1 MLDLGKYT
9 ISNMTQ
15 QEKKQSLPTVA
26 IFGSF
31 DIIHPG
37 HIFLIKQATALGVVT
52 IVVARDKTIEKVK
65 GKKPFYQEKKRV
77 KLLQKFPEIKKVILG
92 NIDNPYKILAAIKPN
107 IILLGHDQKI
117 FIDQLPTELKKIN
130 LHPTILRAK
139 PWQADFF
146 KSSKIRPALQ
156 NKQAGF
162 LLINKPSG
170 ITSHDVV
177 NNIRKIAHTK
187 SVGHAGTLD
196 PLATG
201 LLVIGIN
208 EATKMLSWWHYFPK
222 TYVTEM
228 EFGKTSDTYDLGGI
242 IKIIPTKKIP
252 LATIR
257 LTLTNFTGDI
267 KQRPPIFSA
276 KKINGQKAYQL
287 ARKKINL
294 KLTEQTVNITTIKI
308 IEYSWPK
315 LKLLVTCS
323 TGTYI
328 RSLVHDLGQKLNTG
342 AIMTNLNR
350 TAIGSFD
357 LKNSIQLSSLPENFY
372 NQDYFISPSDLLK
385 KMNQVFKKQDINKLV
400 R

>member
-1 MLDLGKYT
+1 
-9 ISNMTQ
+9 MTK
-15 QEKKQSLPTVA
+15 QEKKQSLPSVV

-37 HIFLIKQATALGVVT
+37 HIFLIKQAAALGAVT
-52 IVVARDKTIEKVK
+52 VVVARDKTIEKVK
-65 GKKPFYQEKKRV
+65 SKKPFFSEKQRV
-77 KLLQKFPEIKKVILG
+77 KHLQMYPEIKRVTLG
-92 NIDNPYKILAAIKPN
+92 NVDNPYKILATINPH

-117 FIDQLPTELKKIN
+117 FINQLPDELKKIN
-130 LHPTILRAK
+130 LQPTILRAK
-139 PWQADFF
+139 PWQAEFF

-162 LLINKPSG
+162 LLINKPSD

-177 NNIRKIAHTK
+177 NNVRKIAHTK
-187 SVGHAGTLD
+187 KVGHAGTLD

-201 LLVIGIN
+201 LLIIGIN
-208 EATKMLSWWHYFPK
+208 EATKLLSWWHYFPK
-222 TYVTEM
+222 TYVAEM
-228 EFGKTSDTYDLGGI
+228 EFGKISDTYDLEGI

-252 LATIR
+252 LQDIR
-257 LTLTNFTGDI
+257 LALTNFTGDI

-276 KKINGQKAYQL
+276 KKIKGQKAYDL

-294 KLTEQTVNITTIKI
+294 KLAEQTINISAIQI
-308 IEYSWPK
+308 IEYSWPR
-315 LKLLVTCS
+315 LKLSITCS

-328 RSLVHDLGQKLNTG
+328 RSLIDDLGKKLNTG

-357 LKNSIQLSSLPENFY
+357 LKNAVSLSSLQENFY
-372 NQDYFISPSDLLK
+372 DKNYFISTNDFLK
-385 KMNQVFKKQDINKLV
+385 KIIQSFSKNNINKLV